1 MWANK
6 YIGIPFKSNG
16 RDHNGVDCWGL
27 ARLVYKEEFGI
38 ELPSFTEQYYISDTP
53 RIEELINQ
61 YQEGWVPVDTPKS
74 GDLILFRIFGT
85 ATHVGVLVDE
95 GRFIHSRQGYDVAI
109 AELNST
115 RWKHRVLGYFRY
127 DSNTAKK
134 LTELPSVLETKVLTV
149 SAETLDQAYTS
160 LSKQLEIANTNSV
173 VLLLN
178 NHIIPKEYWPITKL
192 QPNDVISYRQVAGDD
207 AGLRM
212 ALVFAVVIAA
222 PYLAE
227 FAVSSTWVA
236 AGTQGAVLQGATASL
251 ATAAVSTVGMLLVN
265 AIFPIRPPAGP
276 QDPGSTNAQLMITG
290 GANRATPYEA
300 IPVILGTVRITPPLA
315 AENYITYPE
324 ERDSYLTTA
333 VLWGFGPLQIT
344 NQKIGDIGIENYTL
358 QGSAT
363 LNGYN
368 DTAEGITTFNNI
380 YARDVQQNSVNTL
393 LICDGNPEPT
403 ITGGEIIGYQQ
414 VAYYDTEG
422 SGAIIYADDYTRPI
436 ISPTTTALNVTPGQW
451 VSNSSTQT
459 ATELTVAFH
468 MPQGMRKIATA
479 GGDTYEH
486 SVYIETQYKHDPNS
500 NVWIP
505 WEKFTITGKK
515 KDAYTITR
523 TKTFSTPQLIQ
534 VQVRRISGDNVDDD
548 PAWRYMHDVVFL
560 SATYTSNRNPIK
572 VPNNCTLARSAYSIK
587 AEGQLSNQLEGI
599 NALVSS
605 RCKPLG
611 TLDGNDNIVINS
623 TPGTAFTQVTNNPAS
638 LFFHVLTHPANPQRI
653 LDTEIQEKINILQL
667 QYWYN
672 YCNTTQSITYTKP
685 DSTQVT
691 KNYKYT
697 YNAVLGSTR
706 SILDVLRDI
715 CAAGRASPALIDG
728 KWTVVIDEPKST
740 IVQHFTPHNSWGF
753 EGVRGLAKEPDGLKV
768 SFYDEEQNYQQVET
782 IVYNTGKTSE
792 TAELFESITL
802 PGITNEA
809 IVVDHAKWHFAQAKL
824 RREIYSLN
832 ADLEYLVCNR
842 GDRVKV
848 THDVPAWGLAS
859 GRVKNRYLTGTSY
872 TLVELTENVPITSTK
887 SYTIR
892 FRGKTGQ
899 STTSQVKTTFAFTG
913 FTRQNNVITI
923 NLSPTV
929 TGGTIPFDETN
940 AISISSSNYSSI
952 AITNAFVTINRTNNT
967 ISYPNIGVN
976 ETVTNAIGT
985 VTLESGMYRFV
996 HLLNPISAETPGM
1009 PGVTNTTLLDYD
1021 NLFMFGEL
1029 NKESQDLIV
1038 ISIEPSTNKTAKLTL
1053 MDYGV
1058 TDSYNIF
1065 TDYKNLTA
1073 NTIFKTQ
1080 ITLPTTPLINS
1091 FNDGQ
1096 VPTVTSVYS
1105 DERAVDIISPG
1116 VYKYNIKISY
1126 ATVDTIPVNTTHVM
1140 CEYSYVNDTAGTS
1153 ANPGTITTNLVSSEA
1168 TSGTITISDVVAG
1181 ERYRYRLR
1189 YVTSNNIVGPW
1200 TEYATHQV
1208 VGLTINRA
1216 LISSISVKRLTK
1228 VLRINIVVA
1237 TLPKDFKYFKIKI
1250 FKDNGTGD
1258 FWFNSNSSIITVNT
1272 SATYV
1277 DVNLL
1282 DFASP
1287 RISASG
1293 IKYRIAARM
1302 VDAAG
1307 NESLVSA
1314 LTDITLTTISP

>member
-16 RDHNGVDCWGL
+16 RDWHGVDCWGL

-38 ELPSFTEQYYISDTP
+38 ELPSFTEQYYITDTP

-61 YQEGWVPVDTPKS
+61 YKEGWVPVQEPKC
-74 GDLILFRIFGT
+74 GDLILFRIFGS
-85 ATHVGVLVDE
+85 ASHVGILVDE
-95 GRFIHSRQGYDVAI
+95 GRFIHSRHGYDVAI

-115 RWKHRVLGYFRY
+115 RWQHRVLGYFRY
-127 DSNTAKK
+127 DSNIAEK
-134 LTELPSVLETKVLTV
+134 LNELPPVLETKVLTV
-149 SAETLDQAYTS
+149 SVNTLDEAYAD
-160 LSKQLEIANTNSV
+160 LSKQFDIANTNSV

-192 QPNDVISYRQVAGDD
+192 QPNDIVSYRQVAGDD
-207 AGLRM
+207 GMVRM

-222 PYLAE
+222 PYLAN
-227 FAVSSTWVA
+227 FA
-236 AGTQGAVLQGATASL
+236 AGGSIGIAAGASGAAITGATAAL

-265 AIFPIRPPAGP
+265 AIFPVRPPAGP
-276 QDPGSTNAQLMITG
+276 QDPGSTEAQLMING
-290 GANRATPYEA
+290 VANRATPYEA
-300 IPVILGTVRITPPLA
+300 IPVVLGTVRITPPLA

-324 ERDSYLTTA
+324 ERNSYLTTA
-333 VLWGFGPLQIT
+333 VVWGFGPLQIT
-344 NQKIGDIGIENYTL
+344 NQKIGDVDINNYIIQ
-358 QGSAT
+358 QGAT
-363 LNGYN
+363 LNGYD
-368 DTAEGITTFNNI
+368 DTFAGIALFNSI
-380 YARDVQQNSVNTL
+380 YARDVEQDTVNVL
-393 LICDGNPEPT
+393 LVCDGPAEPT
-403 ITGGEIIGYQQ
+403 VTGGEIIGYHQQ
-414 VAYYDTEG
+414 DFYDTETG
-422 SGAIIYADDYTRPI
+422 NFWSYNDYERPI
-436 ISPTTTALNVTPGQW
+436 LSPTTTVFGTPGPW
-451 VSNSSTQT
+451 VSASSTQT
-459 ATELTVAFH
+459 ATELTLAFH
-468 MPQGMRKIATA
+468 MPQGMRKILTTN
-479 GGDTYEH
+479 GTTSSH

-505 WEKFTITGKK
+505 WEKFTISGDK

-523 TKTFSTPQLIQ
+523 TKTFSTSQLIQ

-548 PAWRYMHDVVFL
+548 PNYRYMHDVVFL
-560 SATYTSNRNPIK
+560 SATYTSNRFPMK
-572 VPNNCTLARSAYSIK
+572 LPKDCTLAKSAYSIK

-611 TLDGNDNIVINS
+611 TLDGNGNITINS
-623 TPGTAFTQVTNNPAS
+623 TPGTTFTEVTNNPAS

-653 LDTEIQEKINILQL
+653 LDTEIAEKINIPQL

-672 YCNTTQSITYTKP
+672 YCNTSRTITYTRP
-685 DSTQVT
+685 NSTQVT
-691 KNYKYT
+691 KTYKYT
-697 YNAVLGSTR
+697 YNAVVGNQR

-728 KWTVVIDEPKST
+728 KWTVVIDEPKTT
-740 IVQHFTPHNSWGF
+740 IVQHFTTHNSWGF

-782 IVYNTGKTSE
+782 IVYNSDKTE
-792 TAELFESITL
+792 QNAELFESITL

-824 RREIYSLN
+824 RREVYSLN

-859 GRVKNRYLTGTSY
+859 GRVKNFYITNTSY
-872 TLVELTENVPITSTK
+872 TLVELTENVPISNGK
-887 SYTIR
+887 IYTIR

-899 STTSQVKTTFAFTG
+899 STTSQVKTTFVFTG
-913 FTRQNNVITI
+913 FTRQNNVLTI
-923 NLSPTV
+923 NLSPTI

-940 AISISSSNYSSI
+940 IISISSQNYPAI
-952 AITNAFVTINRTNNT
+952 AATNIPVTINRTNNT
-967 ISYPNIGVN
+967 ISYPNVGID
-976 ETVTNAIGT
+976 ETVTNAIGII
-985 VTLESGMYRFV
+985 TLQSGMYRFV
-996 HLLNPISAETPGM
+996 HLLNPISTETPGM
-1009 PGVTNTTLLDYD
+1009 PGIRNSTLLDYD

-1029 NKESQDLIV
+1029 NKESQDLLV

-1065 TDYKNLTA
+1065 TDYKNLTSSI
-1073 NTIFKTQ
+1073 IFETQ
-1080 ITLPTTPLINS
+1080 ITLPPARLINS
-1091 FNDGQ
+1091 FTNNQ
-1096 VPTVTSVYS
+1096 TPIVTQIYS

-1116 VYKYNIKISY
+1116 VNKYNIKISY
-1126 ATVDTIPVNTTHVM
+1126 ATVDDIPVTTKFVQ
-1140 CEYSYVNDTAGTS
+1140 CEYKYATVADIDNSNTKVIN
-1153 ANPGTITTNLVSSEA
+1153 SEF
-1168 TSGTITISDVVAG
+1168 TSGTITISDVIAG
-1181 ERYRYRLR
+1181 ESYKYRLR
-1189 YVTSNNIVGPW
+1189 YLTSDTIVGPW
-1200 TEYATHQV
+1200 TAWATHQV
-1208 VGLTINRA
+1208 AGLTINRA
-1216 LISSISVKRLTK
+1216 LVSSISVKRLGK
-1228 VLRINIVVA
+1228 VLRVTTVVGI
-1237 TLPKDFKYFKIKI
+1237 LPNDFKYFKIKI
-1250 FKDNGTGD
+1250 FKNTGTGD
-1258 FWFNSNSSIITVNT
+1258 FWSTTDASIITLNT

-1293 IKYRIAARM
+1293 IKYRIACRM

>member
-1 MWANK
+1 MFGLTSIPGANQS
-6 YIGIPFKSNG
+6 Y
-16 RDHNGVDCWGL
+16 
-27 ARLVYKEEFGI
+27 
-38 ELPSFTEQYYISDTP
+38 
-53 RIEELINQ
+53 
-61 YQEGWVPVDTPKS
+61 
-74 GDLILFRIFGT
+74 
-85 ATHVGVLVDE
+85 
-95 GRFIHSRQGYDVAI
+95 
-109 AELNST
+109 
-115 RWKHRVLGYFRY
+115 
-127 DSNTAKK
+127 
-134 LTELPSVLETKVLTV
+134 
-149 SAETLDQAYTS
+149 ETL
-160 LSKQLEIANTNSV
+160 
-173 VLLLN
+173 
-178 NHIIPKEYWPITKL
+178 
-192 QPNDVISYRQVAGDD
+192 
-207 AGLRM
+207 
-212 ALVFAVVIAA
+212 
-222 PYLAE
+222 E
-227 FAVSSTWVA
+227 FAWF
-236 AGTQGAVLQGATASL
+236 L
-251 ATAAVSTVGMLLVN
+251 
-265 AIFPIRPPAGP
+265 
-276 QDPGSTNAQLMITG
+276 
-290 GANRATPYEA
+290 
-300 IPVILGTVRITPPLA
+300 
-315 AENYITYPE
+315 
-324 ERDSYLTTA
+324 
-333 VLWGFGPLQIT
+333 
-344 NQKIGDIGIENYTL
+344 K
-358 QGSAT
+358 
-363 LNGYN
+363 N
-368 DTAEGITTFNNI
+368 D
-380 YARDVQQNSVNTL
+380 
-393 LICDGNPEPT
+393 
-403 ITGGEIIGYQQ
+403 
-414 VAYYDTEG
+414 
-422 SGAIIYADDYTRPI
+422 
-436 ISPTTTALNVTPGQW
+436 
-451 VSNSSTQT
+451 
-459 ATELTVAFH
+459 
-468 MPQGMRKIATA
+468 
-479 GGDTYEH
+479 
-486 SVYIETQYKHDPNS
+486 
-500 NVWIP
+500 
-505 WEKFTITGKK
+505 
-515 KDAYTITR
+515 
-523 TKTFSTPQLIQ
+523 
-534 VQVRRISGDNVDDD
+534 
-548 PAWRYMHDVVFL
+548 
-560 SATYTSNRNPIK
+560 
-572 VPNNCTLARSAYSIK
+572 
-587 AEGQLSNQLEGI
+587 
-599 NALVSS
+599 
-605 RCKPLG
+605 G
-611 TLDGNDNIVINS
+611 TLDIYESGISTLGSQTSSSSIYGSYSINTVLKITYDGTNIKYYKDGVLKRTTRRTNS
-623 TPGTAFTQVTNNPAS
+623 TIYQQYKKLELYFDSSFYSVGSGLNKVTFVRGSKIEVGSPLGVFGDEVTNNPAS

-653 LDTEIQEKINILQL
+653 LDSEIQEKINIQQL

-672 YCNTTQSITYTKP
+672 YCSMLRTITYTKP

-691 KNYKYT
+691 KNYTYT
-697 YNAVLGSTR
+697 YNAVIGNTR

-728 KWTVVIDEPKST
+728 KWTVVIDEPKTT

-753 EGVRGLAKEPDGLKV
+753 EGVRGLAKEPDGLKI
-768 SFYDEEQNYQQVET
+768 SFYDEEQDYQQVET
-782 IVYNTGKTSE
+782 IVYNTGETSE

-802 PGITNEA
+802 PGITNEG
-809 IVVDHAKWHFAQAKL
+809 IIVDHAKWHFAQAKL

-859 GRVKNRYLTGTSY
+859 GRVKNRYITNTSY
-872 TLVELTENVPITSTK
+872 TLVELTENVPIASNK

-913 FTRQNNVITI
+913 FTRQNNVVTI

-952 AITNAFVTINRTNNT
+952 GITNGFVTINRANNT
-967 ISYPNIGVN
+967 ISYPNIGAD

-1009 PGVTNTTLLDYD
+1009 PGITNTTLLDYD

-1073 NTIFKTQ
+1073 NILFETQ

-1126 ATVDTIPVNTTHVM
+1126 ATVDTIPVNTTHIM

-1153 ANPGTITTNLVSSEA
+1153 TNPGAITTKLVSSEA
-1168 TSGTITISDVVAG
+1168 TSGTITISDVIAG
-1181 ERYRYRLR
+1181 ESYRYRLR

-1258 FWFNSNSSIITVNT
+1258 FWTSTNSSIITVNT

-1287 RISASG
+1287 RINASG

-1302 VDAAG
+1302 VDSIG

>member
-38 ELPSFTEQYYISDTP
+38 ELPSFTEQYYITDTP

-61 YQEGWVPVDTPKS
+61 YREGWVPVDTPKS

-109 AELNST
+109 AELSST
-115 RWKHRVLGYFRY
+115 RWQHRVLGYFRY
-127 DSNTAKK
+127 DSSTQEK
-134 LTELPSVLETKVLTV
+134 LKELPSVLETKVLTV
-149 SAETLDQAYTS
+149 SAETLDEAYTS
-160 LSKQLEIANTNSV
+160 LSKQLEIADINSV

-192 QPNDVISYRQVAGDD
+192 QPNDIVSYRQVAGDD
-207 AGLRM
+207 GALRM
-212 ALVFAVVIAA
+212 ALVFAIVVYA
-222 PYLAE
+222 PYLAN
-227 FAVSSTWVA
+227 FAAGGSIGVA
-236 AGTQGAVLQGATASL
+236 AGAAGSAFASATAAAM

-265 AIFPIRPPAGP
+265 AIFPIRPPVGP
-276 QDPGSTNAQLMITG
+276 QDPGNTEAQLMITG
-290 GANRATPYEA
+290 AANRAAPYEA
-300 IPVILGTVRITPPLA
+300 IPVVLGTVRITPPLA

-324 ERDSYLTTA
+324 ERVSYLTTA
-333 VLWGFGPLQIT
+333 VVWGFGPLQIT
-344 NQKIGDIGIENYTL
+344 SQKIGDIGIENYTL

-368 DTAEGITTFNNI
+368 DTAQGITAFNNI
-380 YARDVQQNSVNTL
+380 YARDVQQNSVSTTP

-403 ITGGEIIGYQQ
+403 ITGGEVIGYQQ
-414 VAYYDTEG
+414 IAYYDYES
-422 SGAIIYADDYTRPI
+422 SGGLVYVNDYERPI
-436 ISPTTTALNVTPGQW
+436 ISPTTTVLGVTPGQW

-459 ATELTVAFH
+459 ATELTLAFH

-479 GGDTYEH
+479 GGATYEH

-505 WEKFTITGKK
+505 WEKFTISGNK

-605 RCKPLG
+605 RCRPISA
-611 TLDGNDNIVINS
+611 TPGNDFNLI
-623 TPGTAFTQVTNNPAS
+623 TNNPAA

-653 LDTEIQEKINILQL
+653 LDSEIAEKINIQQL
-667 QYWYN
+667 QYWYT
-672 YCNTTQSITYTKP
+672 YCDTARSITYTKP

-691 KNYKYT
+691 KSYKYT
-697 YNAVLGSTR
+697 YNAVIGSTR

-782 IVYNTGKTSE
+782 IVYNTGETSE

-802 PGITNEA
+802 PGITNEG

-824 RREIYSLN
+824 RREVYSLN

-859 GRVKNRYLTGTSY
+859 GRVKELYIYNNKYY
-872 TLVELTENVPITSTK
+872 LVELTENVPITSTK
-887 SYTIR
+887 SYSIR

-899 STTSQVKTTFAFTG
+899 STTSQIKTTFAFTQ
-913 FTRQNNVITI
+913 FTRQNNVVTITL
-923 NLSPTV
+923 NTSV

-940 AISISSSNYSSI
+940 AISISSTNYSGI
-952 AITNAFVTINRTNNT
+952 AASNIFVTINRTNNT
-967 ISYPNIGVN
+967 ISYVN
-976 ETVTNAIGT
+976 AGTNQTVTNAVGT
-985 VTLESGMYRFV
+985 ITLESGTYRFV
-996 HLLNPISAETPGM
+996 YLQTPIDAPSPN
-1009 PGVTNTTLLDYD
+1009 VLDYD

-1038 ISIEPSTNKTAKLTL
+1038 TSIEPSTNKTAKLTL

-1058 TDSYNIF
+1058 TDTYNIF
-1065 TDYKNLTA
+1065 TDYKTLTA
-1073 NTIFKTQ
+1073 NTIFETQ
-1080 ITLPTTPLINS
+1080 ITLPSKALINS

-1096 VPTVTSVYS
+1096 VPTVTSIYS
-1105 DERAVDIISPG
+1105 DVRAVDIISPG

-1126 ATVDTIPVNTTHVM
+1126 ATIDEIPVNTTHVM
-1140 CEYSYVNDTAGTS
+1140 CEYSYAGDTAGTVTK
-1153 ANPGTITTNLVSSEA
+1153 PGSVSTTLIASESN
-1168 TSGTITISDVVAG
+1168 TGTITISDVIAG
-1181 ERYRYRLR
+1181 ESYRYRLR
-1189 YVTSNNIVGPW
+1189 YVTSDNRTGPW
-1200 TEYATHQV
+1200 TAWATHQV
-1208 VGLTINRA
+1208 TGLTTNSSTV
-1216 LISSISVKRLTK
+1216 SSILVKRIGTILT
-1228 VLRINIVVA
+1228 ITSVA
-1237 TLPKDFKYFKIKI
+1237 NLPDDFKYFKIKI
-1250 FKDNGTGD
+1250 FKDSGTGD
-1258 FWFNSNSSIITVNT
+1258 FWSSTDASIITVVT
-1272 SATYV
+1272 SSTYANI
-1277 DVNLL
+1277 NLL
-1282 DFASP
+1282 DFALP

-1293 IKYRIAARM
+1293 IKYRIACRM
-1302 VDAAG
+1302 VNAAG
-1307 NESLVSA
+1307 KESNSSA